1 MVVTYRITHACII
14 IMTNIKVS
22 TVNSIMKKKPIIITI
37 CILDLYLSALE
48 EITLC
53 NKSKFSRK
61 LHSQNMRWSIK
72 LEAFRTVFGQVYNAQ
87 NTN

>member
-1 MVVTYRITHACII
+1 MV
-14 IMTNIKVS
+14 
-22 TVNSIMKKKPIIITI
+22 
-37 CILDLYLSALE
+37 LE

-61 LHSQNMRWSIK
+61 LHSQNMRRSRK
-72 LEAFRTVFGQVYNAQ
+72 LELFCTVFGQVYNAQ